1 MNISRWAAEKMA
13 GLAHDLATRLPL
25 TSKAL
30 REGGIDA
37 YKAQVIAEATRCLDD
52 AAAATAEA
60 AIIDALAGKTRGDPG
75 PDRPCGAESRP
86 GGGTE
91 ASRASPAGRPC

>member
-1 MNISRWAAEKMA
+1 MSISRWAAEKMA

-25 TSKAL
+25 TCKAL

-52 AAAATAEA
+52 AAAAAAEG
-60 AIIDALAGKTRGDPG
+60 AIIDALAGKTPARSG
-75 PDRPCGAESRP
+75 P
-86 GGGTE
+86 
-91 ASRASPAGRPC
+91 